1 MFYYMLFNHYQSTT
15 ETYNIFITTIILY
28 WICFMNI
35 SVVYRFNILLGLIAI
50 DIGLYTLGQNKT
62 LKPLNLLNPSNPSK
76 PIKRK
81 KQKKVR
87 FSNNIGYRYLPPV
100 QKQEDFLPNYMTY
113 GRKPEK
119 NQSEV
124 IQPIDNQQEY
134 EEIMSQDN
142 TSVLSSFANSFADSN
157 SSNSF

>member
-1 MFYYMLFNHYQSTT
+1 MLFNHYQSTT
-15 ETYNIFITTIILY
+15 ETYNIFITTLILY
-28 WICFMNI
+28 WLCFSNL
-35 SVVYRFNILLGLIAI
+35 SVDYRFNILLGLIAI
-50 DIGLYTLGQNKT
+50 DIGFYTLGQNKT
-62 LKPLNLLNPSNPSK
+62 LVSLKPTLNPLRPMK
-76 PIKRK
+76 PK
-81 KQKKVR
+81 KKKKVR
-87 FSNNIGYRYLPPV
+87 FSENINYRYLPPV
-100 QKQEDFLPNYMTY
+100 QKQDDFFPNYMTY

-119 NQSEV
+119 EQPEM